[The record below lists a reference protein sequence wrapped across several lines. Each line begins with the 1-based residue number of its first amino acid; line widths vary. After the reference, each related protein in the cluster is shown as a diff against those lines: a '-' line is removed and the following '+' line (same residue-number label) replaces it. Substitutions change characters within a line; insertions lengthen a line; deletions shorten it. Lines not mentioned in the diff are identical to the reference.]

1 MADHSPAFSNSV
13 FLTELQV
20 ADMIC
25 QSPRTIQKWR
35 LTGCGP
41 SFHKFGQSV
50 RYSLD
55 DVNDWVARQRVSRAS
70 R

>member
-1 MADHSPAFSNSV
+1 MAIHRSPVGTSV

-20 ADMIC
+20 ADMVC

-35 LTGCGP
+35 LTGRGP
-41 SFHKFGQSV
+41 CFHKFGQSV

-55 DVNDWVARQRVSRAS
+55 DVNEWIAKRRVSRSS

>member
-1 MADHSPAFSNSV
+1 MADQSPPFANSV

-41 SFHKFGQSV
+41 CFYKFGQSV
-50 RYSLD
+50 RYSLE
-55 DVNDWVARQRVSRAS
+55 DVNAWVARQRVSRVS